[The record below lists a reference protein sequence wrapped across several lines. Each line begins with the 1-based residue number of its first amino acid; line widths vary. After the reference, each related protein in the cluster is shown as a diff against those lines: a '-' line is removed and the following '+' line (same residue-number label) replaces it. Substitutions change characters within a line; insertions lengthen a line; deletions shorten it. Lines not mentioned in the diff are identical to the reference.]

1 MQWLYKIVGLGVMAG
16 AIAGCQT
23 TTSQSPALVERD
35 VVPPSTLQA
44 AYTAPAVNQA
54 QTKTSQ
60 AVITFHL
67 AQEKAE
73 AELMP
78 IQMGSTQLYAIPQP
92 VFIQTHLTK
101 VAPFTTSD
109 QRSFLVFD
117 LEPRALATWQRLK
130 QEAQGHYLLL
140 SVNGQLVA
148 VSQIANTPPE
158 NQLVVAM
165 RSGQQ
170 TQQILKMLQNSP
182 N

>member
-1 MQWLYKIVGLGVMAG
+1 MQWLYKIVGLGVMVG
-16 AIAGCQT
+16 AITGCQT
-23 TTSQSPALVERD
+23 TSPQSSTLAETD

-44 AYTAPAVNQA
+44 AYTAPVAHQA
-54 QTKTSQ
+54 HTAASQ

-67 AQEKAE
+67 AQKQAE

-78 IQMGSTQLYAIPQP
+78 IQVGSTQLYAIPQP
-92 VFIQTHLTK
+92 VLIQTHLTK

-109 QRSFLVFD
+109 QHTFLIFD

-148 VSQIANTPPE
+148 VSQITNTPPD
-158 NQLVVAM
+158 NQLAVAM
-165 RSGQQ
+165 TNRQQ
-170 TQQILKMLQNSP
+170 TQQILKMLQSSP